1 MNPWKVQTMTT
12 PSEAPKRVRKSK
24 LKPHTITI
32 VGRPVPKGR
41 PRLGRR
47 GRVFTPEK
55 TLIAEGNIRMAWNG
69 PKYEVPV
76 SIDIIF
82 NKDET
87 TVTVA
92 PMMET
97 IPSKMRGDLDNYI
110 KTLMDGLNGA
120 AWLDDKQVH
129 RIIAI
134 KE

>member
-1 MNPWKVQTMTT
+1 MTT
-12 PSEAPKRVRKSK
+12 PSEPPKRRRKSK
-24 LKPHTITI
+24 TKPHTVTI
-32 VGRPVPKGR
+32 PGAPVPKGR

-55 TLIAEGNIRMAWNG
+55 TLIAENHIRMTWDG

-76 SIDIIF
+76 SIDIVF
-82 NKDET
+82 NKNET
-87 TVTVA
+87 TVTVE
-92 PMMET
+92 PL
-97 IPSKMRGDLDNYI
+97 IDLVPSKMRGDIDNYV

-129 RIIAI
+129 RITAV